1 MNEVT
6 MQEWIIGG
14 GFWLVFGLVIY
25 WATINRK
32 FKNVNLL
39 EVAISLWVCLNSHNP
54 EEVNA

>member
-25 WATINRK
+25 WVTINRK

-39 EVAISLWVCLNSHNP
+39 EVAISLWVCLNSQNP

>member
-6 MQEWIIGG
+6 MQEWVIGG

-39 EVAISLWVCLNSHNP
+39 EVAISLWVCLNSQNP

>member
-39 EVAISLWVCLNSHNP
+39 EVALSLWVYINSQNP

>member
-6 MQEWIIGG
+6 MHEWIIGG

-32 FKNVNLL
+32 FENANLL
-39 EVAISLWVCLNSHNP
+39 EVALSLWVCLNSQNP

>member
-1 MNEVT
+1 MNEIT

-39 EVAISLWVCLNSHNP
+39 EVAISLWVCLNSQNP

>member
-6 MQEWIIGG
+6 TQEWIIGG
-14 GFWLVFGLVIY
+14 GFWLVFGIVIY

-39 EVAISLWVCLNSHNP
+39 EVAISLWVCLNSQNP

>member
-14 GFWLVFGLVIY
+14 GFWLMFGLVIY

-39 EVAISLWVCLNSHNP
+39 EVALSLWVCLNSQNP

>member
-39 EVAISLWVCLNSHNP
+39 EVAISLWVCLNSQNP

>member
-39 EVAISLWVCLNSHNP
+39 EVAISLWVCFNSQNP

>member
-25 WATINRK
+25 WSTINRK

-39 EVAISLWVCLNSHNP
+39 EVAISLWVCLNSQNP

>member
-39 EVAISLWVCLNSHNP
+39 EVAISLWVCLNSQNQ

>member
-14 GFWLVFGLVIY
+14 GFWLVFGIVIY

-39 EVAISLWVCLNSHNP
+39 EVAISLWVCLNSQNP